1 MVSELSEVTIEP
13 LRSGHGALLFDV
25 LQADAIYEFL
35 DERRPESVEQLEQRH
50 AFMLDPDS
58 PPDDQRWLNWMVT
71 ERGDLGS
78 AVVGTV
84 QATVMLDSSTAVIA
98 YIISPER
105 WGHGV
110 ASAAV
115 RLMLDELDGVASA
128 RAYIDP
134 ANRRSAAL
142 VERLG
147 FTPTADSPNDD
158 GDLVFERS
166 LVDWPVKS
174 LQG

>member
-1 MVSELSEVTIEP
+1 MTSERPDVAIEP

-25 LQADAIYEFL
+25 LQAEAIYEFL
-35 DERRPESVEQLEQRH
+35 DERRPESVEQLEKRH
-50 AFMLDPDS
+50 AFMLDPES
-58 PPDDQRWLNWMVT
+58 PPADQRWLNWLVT
-71 ERGDLGS
+71 ERRHTGS

-84 QATVMLDSSTAVIA
+84 QATVLVDSSIAVIA

-105 WGHGV
+105 WGQGV

-115 RLMLDELDGVASA
+115 RLMLDELDGVDRA
-128 RAYIDP
+128 RAYIHPD
-134 ANRRSAAL
+134 NRRSVAL

-147 FTPTADSPNDD
+147 FTPTDDSPNDD

-166 LVDWPVKS
+166 LADW
-174 LQG
+174 